1 MAHHNWIKHDKS
13 YWSNL
18 PMTQALL
25 CRLQEAEGEKR
36 RIDSRRPRRSD
47 VSAAE
52 KGGQLRR
59 AADLSRQPVRHQV
72 RQLRRQQRKQQQ
84 QRQELLPAADPS
96 SESLLVT
103 GPAPRRPQSS
113 AVPPTSS
120 RTSGIRTIQSRTF
133 RPPSSSRVTDKR
145 WPRQRRCHR
154 WPRHIWYRLGRYK
167 LAAVMIATLNKSLW
181 NNLQFQS

>member
-1 MAHHNWIKHDKS
+1 
-13 YWSNL
+13 
-18 PMTQALL
+18 MTQALL

-52 KGGQLRR
+52 TGGQLRR
-59 AADLSRQPVRHQV
+59 AADLSRQPVRDQV

-113 AVPPTSS
+113 ARNPKCAASSHLRRRGQVGSVRFRAGHSDRLQVRGS
-120 RTSGIRTIQSRTF
+120 RTNADPGSVAVIAGLDTSGTAWDV
-133 RPPSSSRVTDKR
+133 P
-145 WPRQRRCHR
+145 
-154 WPRHIWYRLGRYK
+154 Y
-167 LAAVMIATLNKSLW
+167 
-181 NNLQFQS
+181 